1 MVKKVENGPRYLFPP
16 IGSSKGLVNSPMG
29 TIKSVSTKVVCIAT
43 SSLFQNTGQTKRSIS
58 YSKHDIQNRYVFHP
72 WLEEQNSSTF
82 HYPAYQIGTGFLFN
96 GDKVFFPTEFLH
108 GLYDGGHGAGLDDY
122 WNLMQNNPL
131 SAGGFLWDFAD
142 QGVVRNDLD
151 NQMDTDGNHGADG
164 IVGPYREK
172 EGSFYTIKEI
182 WSPIII
188 EGTTF
193 LPSTFDGTFIVENR
207 YHFTNLKECNFKAQ
221 WVKFNYPSGEKT
233 SLQAEVTV
241 PDLLPGFK
249 GLLKVDMPQNITNW
263 DVLYITATDIYDREV
278 FSTSKRVT
286 SAQTFA
292 SRLLETKIGTVS
304 QKEVNNNYILQTGQT
319 QLEIDKSTGFIN
331 KLMVNGVELSL
342 DGGPRFT
349 NEGMNPI
356 QMESSSDNGTIKIQ
370 STNRSKIAIS
380 LLPSEWIEIDYSF
393 DIGGLHDNI
402 GITFNYP
409 EDKVES
415 IKWLGNGPYRVWKN
429 RTKGVTFNTWE
440 KDYNN
445 TITGE
450 SWQYPEFKGYHS
462 NLYAADITTNEG
474 VIKIVFASDNLYL
487 HLFTSSDPIKRN
499 NDNTL
504 GKFPDGQLSILNA
517 ISPVG
522 TKFKQAKDLGPSSQQ
537 NYFLSTGRADP
548 LKGKVYIK
556 FIPKKAVGS
565 EF

>member
-1 MVKKVENGPRYLFPP
+1 
-16 IGSSKGLVNSPMG
+16 
-29 TIKSVSTKVVCIAT
+29 
-43 SSLFQNTGQTKRSIS
+43 
-58 YSKHDIQNRYVFHP
+58 
-72 WLEEQNSSTF
+72 
-82 HYPAYQIGTGFLFN
+82 
-96 GDKVFFPTEFLH
+96 
-108 GLYDGGHGAGLDDY
+108 
-122 WNLMQNNPL
+122 
-131 SAGGFLWDFAD
+131 
-142 QGVVRNDLD
+142 
-151 NQMDTDGNHGADG
+151 
-164 IVGPYREK
+164 
-172 EGSFYTIKEI
+172 
-182 WSPIII
+182 
-188 EGTTF
+188 
-193 LPSTFDGTFIVENR
+193 
-207 YHFTNLKECNFKAQ
+207 
-221 WVKFNYPSGEKT
+221 
-233 SLQAEVTV
+233 
-241 PDLLPGFK
+241 
-249 GLLKVDMPQNITNW
+249 
-263 DVLYITATDIYDREV
+263 
-278 FSTSKRVT
+278 
-286 SAQTFA
+286 
-292 SRLLETKIGTVS
+292 
-304 QKEVNNNYILQTGQT
+304 
-319 QLEIDKSTGFIN
+319 
-331 KLMVNGVELSL
+331 MVNGVELSL

-429 RTKGVTFNTWE
+429 RTKGVTFNIWE

-445 TITGE
+445 TITGK

-487 HLFTSSDPIKRN
+487 HLFTPSDPIKRN

-556 FIPKKAVGS
+556 FIPKNDSWK
-565 EF
+565 